1 MRLRHIYSLLFV
13 IGTFV
18 PLTQFWPWFG
28 EHGLDV
34 GLFFRELFS
43 TRIGG
48 FFGLDVMISAVVL
61 MVFATFETM
70 RLKIKNGGSV
80 LAAVAI
86 ATFFVGVSSGFPLF
100 LYLRQKHIDG
110 ISSNAK

>member
-28 EHGLDV
+28 ENGLDI

-61 MVFATFETM
+61 VVFASIETT

-80 LAAVAI
+80 IAAVVI
-86 ATFFVGVSSGFPLF
+86 ATLIAGVSSGFPLF

-110 ISSNAK
+110 A

>member
-1 MRLRHIYSLLFV
+1 MRLRHVYSLLFV

-18 PLTQFWPWFG
+18 PLMQFWPWFG
-28 EHGLDV
+28 EHGFDIA
-34 GLFFRELFS
+34 LFFRELFS

-61 MVFATFETM
+61 FTFTTLETM

-80 LAAVAI
+80 VAAVVI
-86 ATFFVGVSSGFPLF
+86 ATFFAGVSSGFPLF
-100 LYLRQKHIDG
+100 LYLRQRHMDG
-110 ISSNAK
+110 V

>member
-13 IGTFV
+13 VGTFV
-18 PLTQFWPWFG
+18 PLMQFWPWFG

-43 TRIGG
+43 TRIGA

-61 MVFATFETM
+61 MVFASVETT
-70 RLKIKNGGSV
+70 RLKIKNPGSV
-80 LAAVAI
+80 VASVVI
-86 ATFFVGVSSGFPLF
+86 ATLIAGVSSGFPLF

-110 ISSNAK
+110 A

>member
-18 PLTQFWPWFG
+18 PLMQFWPWFG
-28 EHGLDV
+28 EHGFDV
-34 GLFFRELFS
+34 ALFFRELFS

-61 MVFATFETM
+61 FTFTILETL
-70 RLKIKNGGSV
+70 RLKIRNSGSV
-80 LAAVAI
+80 IAAIVI
-86 ATFFVGVSSGFPLF
+86 ATLIAGVSSGFPLF

-110 ISSNAK
+110 A